1 MEEIDKLIRRAQ
13 NGDAEA
19 FEQIMAPL
27 EKRVYGLA
35 YRITNN
41 REDAFDCTQEVM
53 MRAFRSISDYRF
65 QGAFTTWVFRITTNV
80 CLDMIRRRRVKPY
93 VSLDAIHD
101 NGMLFANRAENPL
114 DEIIR
119 NDLSNDLHR
128 CIARLPLDYRVIIV
142 LRDIQGLS
150 YDEISQV
157 LKLNLG
163 TVKSRIYRARERI
176 RKMMYKR
183 HGKDLE
189 ELNAFG
195 SVNYVRKERRSD
207 DM

>member
-1 MEEIDKLIRRAQ
+1 MEETEKLIRRAQ
-13 NGDAEA
+13 NGDANA
-19 FEQIMAPL
+19 FEQVMAPL

-53 MRAFRSISDYRF
+53 MRAFRSLSDYRF

-93 VSLDAIHD
+93 VSLDAMQD
-101 NGMLFANRAENPL
+101 NGLTFANRAENPL

-119 NDLSNDLHR
+119 NDLSTDLHR

-150 YDEISQV
+150 YDEIAQV
-157 LKLNLG
+157 LKLNPG
-163 TVKSRIYRARERI
+163 TVKSRIFRARERI

-183 HGKDLE
+183 HGRDLE
-189 ELNAFG
+189 ELNMYG
-195 SVNYVRKERRSD
+195 GVNFIRKEKRSD
-207 DM
+207 DL